1 MTVLELELPN
11 WSLFNL
17 YDNEKPG
24 IRLIILG
31 PRMAVPPTRAGF
43 PEFGPDP
50 DFFDQ
55 TGPDLVRNL
64 VRSPDF
70 SKNCQT
76 NA

>member
-1 MTVLELELPN
+1 MVNKCAESLDSFYRVRILKK
-11 WSLFNL
+11 WS
-17 YDNEKPG
+17 
-24 IRLIILG
+24 
-31 PRMAVPPTRAGF
+31 GF
-43 PEFGPDP
+43 SLQCVQLGPDP

-55 TGPDLVRNL
+55 TGPDLVWNL